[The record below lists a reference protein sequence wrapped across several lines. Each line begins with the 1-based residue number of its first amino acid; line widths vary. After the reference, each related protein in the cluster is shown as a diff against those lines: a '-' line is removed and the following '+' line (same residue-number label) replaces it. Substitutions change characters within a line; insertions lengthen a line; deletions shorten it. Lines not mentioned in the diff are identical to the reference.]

1 MKTFSLLMGVV
12 VLLLGQA
19 QLCRAQL
26 PPPPPPPDVPQ
37 QVPGE
42 PPPFDPNQT
51 TEASPMG
58 PLRIVTPDAK
68 FDRTLTLVQAIE
80 AAWAQEPDILQAQG
94 TLRQR
99 EGQTVQERAALFPN
113 VSFETIYSH
122 VTVNS
127 AGGGNVVIGG
137 QVVTGGSGR
146 SSTTDRL
153 THRLGVDQLLFDF
166 GRTRNLI
173 LQADLLQQSAAA
185 ALLSTKNDVA
195 LNVKE
200 RFYDTILQT
209 RLIDV
214 AEDDLAN
221 RQQQLALAR
230 ALYDAGEMAAGDV
243 VRAQSEVTNSVVRL
257 NAARLNGENARQQLL
272 VSLGLPPTTLLEIA
286 EFREPE
292 LSNKDIEYLL
302 QTASEKRPDLLA
314 AQKTVE
320 ARKAGLGAAYA
331 LNKPELS
338 TFTGITYQGPLD
350 GRQFPTLTA
359 QLNLAFDIY
368 DGGARAGAVTAA
380 EGSLQVSEA
389 QLKRTRLEVQ
399 SVVSRSLAQLLTAEA
414 NVEAARA
421 GVESAREGVRI
432 AEGRYRTGIGSLTD
446 VLDSQRAFVQAK
458 TNLVNSLTDLDLARA
473 RTRHALASPL
483 EEGFGTIAEPA
494 QDEETTR

>member
-1 MKTFSLLMGVV
+1 M
-12 VLLLGQA
+12 
-19 QLCRAQL
+19 
-26 PPPPPPPDVPQ
+26 
-37 QVPGE
+37 
-42 PPPFDPNQT
+42 
-51 TEASPMG
+51 
-58 PLRIVTPDAK
+58 
-68 FDRTLTLVQAIE
+68 
-80 AAWAQEPDILQAQG
+80 
-94 TLRQR
+94 
-99 EGQTVQERAALFPN
+99 
-113 VSFETIYSH
+113 
-122 VTVNS
+122 
-127 AGGGNVVIGG
+127 
-137 QVVTGGSGR
+137 
-146 SSTTDRL
+146 
-153 THRLGVDQLLFDF
+153 
-166 GRTRNLI
+166 I
-173 LQADLLQQSAAA
+173 LQADLLEQSAAA

-272 VSLGLPPTTLLEIA
+272 VSLGLSPTTLLEIA

-292 LSNKDIEYLL
+292 LTNKDIEYLL
-302 QTASEKRPDLLA
+302 QTTAEKRPDLLA
-314 AQKTVE
+314 AQKAVE

-380 EGSLQVSEA
+380 EGSWQVSEA

-473 RTRHALASPL
+473 RKRHALASPL
-483 EEGFGTIAEPA
+483 EEGFGTIANPA
-494 QDEETTR
+494 QDGETTR